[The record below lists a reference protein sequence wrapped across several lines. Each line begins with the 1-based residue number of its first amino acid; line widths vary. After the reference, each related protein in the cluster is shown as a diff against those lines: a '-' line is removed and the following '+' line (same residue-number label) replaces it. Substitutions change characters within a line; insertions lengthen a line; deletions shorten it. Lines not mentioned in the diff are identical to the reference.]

1 MNIILYAI
9 PFFFLLIG
17 LELLFE
23 KIKHTSYYRVNDAI
37 SSLSAGV
44 LSRMV
49 GIMKNIVPFT
59 LYILVYENAALLS
72 LQESPWM
79 WISAFVIYDFFYYWN
94 HRFGHE
100 VSLFW
105 ASHVVHHSSED
116 YNLSTALRQS
126 SGGFFGFIFY
136 LPMALMGF
144 SPLVLLSVGS
154 LNLIYQFWVHTQHIG
169 RLGWYEWIF
178 VTPSNHRVH
187 HAQNQIYLDR
197 NYGGVFILWDRMFGS
212 FQDELAEEKP
222 IFGVRKALHS
232 WNPFWAN
239 LQVYSQLVKDSVR
252 TKRWS
257 DKCKVWFGR
266 TGWRPADMEQNYP
279 LARVDLST
287 FQRFDTQLTSSTKIH
302 SILQYLVT
310 AIVGVFLMM
319 NASSMSII
327 NQLLLAAFVIYS
339 SVSVAWLMENRDMAI
354 WSEWIKNSAFLAAS
368 LLIDMPQWLMAVL
381 FFGGIFG
388 LLLMVQVKRSRKSFE
403 SNTQTHEQNKN
414 TVAQT
419 DS

>member
-17 LELLFE
+17 LELLLE
-23 KIKHTSYYRVNDAI
+23 KVKHTSYYRVNDAV

-44 LSRMV
+44 LSRMIGV
-49 GIMKNIVPFT
+49 MKNIVPFT
-59 LYILVYENAALLS
+59 LYVLVYENAALFS
-72 LQESPWM
+72 LPDTLWM
-79 WISAFVIYDFFYYWN
+79 WITAFILYDFFYYWN

-144 SPLVLLSVGS
+144 SPLVLLTVGS
-154 LNLIYQFWVHTQHIG
+154 LNLVYQFWVHTQHVG
-169 RLGWYEWIF
+169 KLGWYEWIF
-178 VTPSNHRVH
+178 ITPSNHRVH

-197 NYGGVFILWDRMFGS
+197 NYGGVFILWDRLFGS
-212 FQDELAEEKP
+212 YQEELDDEKP
-222 IFGVRKALHS
+222 IYGVRKALHS

-257 DKCKVWFGR
+257 DKFKVWFGR
-266 TGWRPADMEQNYP
+266 TGWRPADMEQQYP
-279 LARVDLST
+279 LPRVDLS
-287 FQRFDTQLTSSTKIH
+287 RFERYDTIMSTSAKLYC
-302 SILQYLVT
+302 ILQYLMT
-310 AIVGVFLMM
+310 AILGVFLMM
-319 NASSMSII
+319 NASNMLVT
-327 NQLLLAAFVIYS
+327 NQLLLASFVVYS
-339 SVSVAWLMENRDMAI
+339 SVSVAWLMENRRFAL
-354 WSEWIKNSAFLAAS
+354 WSEWIRSSLILASS
-368 LLIDMPQWLMAVL
+368 LLLDMPQWLMAVL
-381 FFGGIFG
+381 FFGGLIS
-388 LLLMVQVKRSRKSFE
+388 LMLMVQVKRSQKRQ
-403 SNTQTHEQNKN
+403 QTTPDHSDDQSHQ
-414 TVAQT
+414 VA
-419 DS
+419 